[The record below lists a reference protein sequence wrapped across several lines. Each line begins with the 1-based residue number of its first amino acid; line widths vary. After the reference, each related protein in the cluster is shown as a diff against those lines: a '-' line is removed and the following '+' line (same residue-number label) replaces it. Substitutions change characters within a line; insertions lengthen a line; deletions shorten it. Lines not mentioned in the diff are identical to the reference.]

1 MTETILSVFSVYGAP
16 ALFAIVAA
24 GQFGIPLPTSI
35 LLLTAGALQADGDLS
50 FWQLFAWGLAGA
62 VAGDHVGYLIGRFAA
77 SAIRDRISRWPA
89 AQAQLLKAEAFTRKW
104 GDGSIFLSRWLF
116 SPLGPYVNLTSGLS
130 SHPVHRFSMADIAG
144 EIVWIGG
151 YLSLGAI
158 FAQSIAELADIVAN
172 AAWMIGAGVI
182 TLILGWQLLVRLRR
196 IKAKAEKPS

>member
-77 SAIRDRISRWPA
+77 SAIRDRIGRWPA
-89 AQAQLLKAEAFTRKW
+89 AQKQLLKAEAFTRKW

-130 SHPVHRFSMADIAG
+130 SHPMHRFSMADIAG

-151 YLSLGAI
+151 YLSLGAV

-196 IKAKAEKPS
+196 IKAKAE

>member
-62 VAGDHVGYLIGRFAA
+62 VVGDHVGYLIGRFAA
-77 SAIRDRISRWPA
+77 SAIRDRIGRWPA
-89 AQAQLLKAEAFTRKW
+89 AQKQLLKAEAFTRKW

-151 YLSLGAI
+151 YLSLGAV

-196 IKAKAEKPS
+196 IKAKTE

>member
-62 VAGDHVGYLIGRFAA
+62 VVGDHVGYLIGRFAA
-77 SAIRDRISRWPA
+77 SAIRDRIGRWPA
-89 AQAQLLKAEAFTRKW
+89 AQKQLLKAEAFTRKW

-151 YLSLGAI
+151 YLSLGAV

-196 IKAKAEKPS
+196 IKAKAE